1 MMRRPGRARP
11 LLFSIV
17 LTCVLA
23 GTDVGRAQQ
32 PPGQPRAAGTP
43 ATAAPPV
50 IQFAAG
56 GIPLEEAVRLTLQS
70 DPAIRLA
77 EADVALKKGM
87 WQEQTGLFDTT
98 LSGNAAWSHQINEL
112 SDSQIASEQKKRD
125 DLTSVINAGPGN
137 VSLAQQVVNMVTGV
151 QNGTVTPQQLSAT
164 SPTLAASLI
173 ELDAVIAASP
183 ATTAAALQQTRQ
195 QLLNSA
201 LQTANQNLNQ
211 QQQLLAQSQ
220 QSLQDLGPTPQ
231 DMTTTDVTMQMQL
244 SKLFRNG
251 ISVSP
256 YVDGAY
262 DVTNYRGKPQSVT
275 FGGLGLT
282 DLYTFHAGVSGVLPL
297 ARGRGR
303 DAVAGPERSAELTHE
318 ASQMLLAHQRPQSV
332 LNTVLAY
339 WALRAAQDT
348 AVIQAQS
355 LEFQQQLVAVARAR
369 VTAGDLA
376 GFELARAQAAEARAQ
391 GDLAD
396 AQRSLKD
403 ARVALATAM
412 GVGATDDDTTLPRAS
427 DDFPPLP
434 PTATLTPPVDLAL
447 RQRQDLSAATK
458 LTEADQVLTTSARAN
473 TKPQVDLDLGTFFT
487 ALNGGSA
494 ANALSRW
501 VGPSGSFGLQVTK
514 PLGNNVLRGQLAEQ
528 EAALLTQQINR
539 TDLARQIQLNVIEAT
554 TTIQESIRRVQ
565 QTQASVGFYQTT
577 IDAEV
582 ARLRTGDATLI
593 DTITTQQQQV
603 AALLGLVAARLDLA
617 QRIIQLR
624 FESATLVTGTTVRPQ
639 DLITLPD
646 GAR

>member
-1 MMRRPGRARP
+1 M
-11 LLFSIV
+11 
-17 LTCVLA
+17 A
-23 GTDVGRAQQ
+23 GTGVGRAQQ
-32 PPGQPRAAGTP
+32 PPGQPPPAGT
-43 ATAAPPV
+43 AAQQAAPPV

-77 EADVALKKGM
+77 EADVALKKGI
-87 WQEQTGLFDTT
+87 WQEQSGLFDAT

-112 SDSQIASEQKKRD
+112 SDSEKAAEQKKRD
-125 DLTSVINAGPGN
+125 DLQSVINAGPGN
-137 VSLAQQVVNMVTGV
+137 VSLAQQVVNLVTGV

-183 ATTAAALQQTRQ
+183 AAQAAALRQTRQ

-201 LQTANQNLNQ
+201 LQTANQTLTE
-211 QQQLLAQSQ
+211 QQQLLSQSQ
-220 QSLQDLGPTPQ
+220 QGLHDIGPTPT
-231 DMTTTDVTMQMQL
+231 DRTTTDVTMNVQL
-244 SKLFRNG
+244 SRLFRNG

-262 DVTNYRGKPQSVT
+262 DVTNYRGKPQAVQ

-282 DLYTFHAGVSGVLPL
+282 DLWTFHAGVSGVLPL

-303 DAVAGPERSAELTHE
+303 DAVDGPERSAELTHD

-348 AVIQAQS
+348 VAIQAQS
-355 LEFQQQLVAVARAR
+355 LQFQQQLVAVTQAR

-396 AQRSLKD
+396 AQRALKD

-412 GVGATDDDTTLPRAS
+412 GVAATDDDATLPRAS

-434 PTATLTPPVDLAL
+434 PTVTSTPPVDLAL
-447 RQRQDLSAATK
+447 RQRQDLSAAAK
-458 LTEADQVLTTSARAN
+458 LTEAEQVLTTSARAN
-473 TKPQVDLDLGTFFT
+473 TRPLVDLDLGTFFT

-494 ANALSRW
+494 THALSRW

-514 PLGNNVLRGQLAEQ
+514 PLGNNTLRGQLAEQ

-539 TDLARQIQLNVIEAT
+539 TDLARQIQLNVIQAT
-554 TTIQESIRRVQ
+554 STIQESMRRVQ
-565 QTQASVGFYQTT
+565 QNQAAVGFYQTT

-603 AALLGLVAARLDLA
+603 AALLGLVGARLDLA

-639 DLITLPD
+639 DLVTLPD